1 MNQQQRI
8 ELQAT
13 VLQMVDSFMV
23 NNQISASDMED
34 ALNKVMVQLK
44 DRILSNVLV
53 EIYQEKAAQEEAVDE
68 TKE

>member
-44 DRILSNVLV
+44 DRILSNVLI
-53 EIYQEKAAQEEAVDE
+53 EIYQEKAAQEETVDE